1 MKNKSGFGAFV
12 ACIASTGG
20 IAIADEREK
29 SISAG
34 GLISISVANGEPA
47 NDIPGFGMQL
57 RYELNERW
65 TIGGTLLL
73 SEYDFETPAQIADIT
88 QSPAVEPVDALAE
101 STMLQAWGERTFNPS
116 SRATTWFVG
125 AGLGAS
131 AVDVPDVSGPTAD
144 GGQFDVHTQV
154 DTEIVLSAFAGV
166 RRNFG
171 ERWYGEFRVQANQ
184 HFADWQVEDRVTG
197 NTGSIGDYA
206 SYGGHLAVGLR
217 W

>member
-1 MKNKSGFGAFV
+1 MKNKNGIGAFF
-12 ACIASTGG
+12 ACIASTGD

-29 SISAG
+29 AISAG
-34 GLISISVANGEPA
+34 ALISISVANGEPA
-47 NDIPGFGMQL
+47 NDIPGFGVQL

-73 SEYDFETPAQIADIT
+73 SEYDFETPAQIAGIT
-88 QSPAVEPVDALAE
+88 QSPEVEPVDALAE

-116 SRATTWFVG
+116 SRTTTWFVG

-131 AVDVPDVSGPTAD
+131 SVDVPDVSGPTAG

-154 DTEIVLSAFAGV
+154 DTEIVLSGFAGV

-171 ERWYGEFRVQANQ
+171 EHWYGEFRVQANQ